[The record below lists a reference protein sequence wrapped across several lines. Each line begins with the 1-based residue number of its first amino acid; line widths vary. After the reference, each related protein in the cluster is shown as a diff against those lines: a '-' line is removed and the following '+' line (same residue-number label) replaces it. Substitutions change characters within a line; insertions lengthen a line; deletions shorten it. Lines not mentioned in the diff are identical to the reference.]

1 MSRKTK
7 DAIVDL
13 FYSIEQVI
21 ILIIS
26 VAFLTSDFK
35 ICYFNKFKH
44 HKRNSKLPKYITYP
58 KFMFYVFTIN
68 IILKPTLD
76 VMCDPRNIFFGNPSV
91 ETAQTVYSL
100 KDLENDIDDVKLRQN
115 VLTKI
120 QTDEKVKEVLR
131 M

>member
-1 MSRKTK
+1 
-7 DAIVDL
+7 
-13 FYSIEQVI
+13 
-21 ILIIS
+21 
-26 VAFLTSDFK
+26 
-35 ICYFNKFKH
+35 
-44 HKRNSKLPKYITYP
+44 
-58 KFMFYVFTIN
+58 
-68 IILKPTLD
+68 
-76 VMCDPRNIFFGNPSV
+76 MCDPRNIIFGNPSE

>member
-1 MSRKTK
+1 M
-7 DAIVDL
+7 
-13 FYSIEQVI
+13 
-21 ILIIS
+21 
-26 VAFLTSDFK
+26 
-35 ICYFNKFKH
+35 
-44 HKRNSKLPKYITYP
+44 
-58 KFMFYVFTIN
+58 
-68 IILKPTLD
+68 KPTLD
-76 VMCDPRNIFFGNPSV
+76 VKCDPRNIIFGNPSE